1 MLKTTIA
8 LSLLLGLVS
17 GATAQELTWR
27 TGIGALVNDKC
38 GECHG
43 DKRPEYQEW
52 NLGDKKKGSRIV
64 SYADFMSY
72 VVWPA
77 TGAVQRRLDDG
88 KSNANGKPGNMYEHL
103 GETDAERAENLAKIK
118 AWLGEGAWNQNRWTA
133 RGEVP
138 AVTKDQLDKVK
149 AKY

>member
-1 MLKTTIA
+1 MFKAPWIMA
-8 LSLLLGLVS
+8 AFLGLAAS
-17 GATAQELTWR
+17 ATAQDLSWR
-27 TGIGALVNDKC
+27 NGIGTLIQDKC
-38 GECHG
+38 EECHG
-43 DKRPEYQEW
+43 ASRPEYQDW

-72 VVWPA
+72 VMWPA
-77 TGAVQRRLDDG
+77 TGAVMRRLDDG
-88 KSNANGKPGNMYEHL
+88 KSNADGKAGNMYEHL

-118 AWLGEGAWNQNRWTA
+118 TWLGEGAWNQNRWGA
-133 RGEVP
+133 RGSVP

>member
-64 SYADFMSY
+64 SYAEARQHVRTSGRD
-72 VVWPA
+72 
-77 TGAVQRRLDDG
+77 RRR
-88 KSNANGKPGNMYEHL
+88 ARRKPGQDQ
-103 GETDAERAENLAKIK
+103 GLAGRRG
-118 AWLGEGAWNQNRWTA
+118 LEPEPLDGAW
-133 RGEVP
+133 
-138 AVTKDQLDKVK
+138 
-149 AKY
+149 